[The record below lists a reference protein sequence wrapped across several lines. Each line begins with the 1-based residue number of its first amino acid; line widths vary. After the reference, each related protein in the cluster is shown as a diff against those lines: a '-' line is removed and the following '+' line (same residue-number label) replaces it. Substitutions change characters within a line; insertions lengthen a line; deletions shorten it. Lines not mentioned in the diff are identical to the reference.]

1 MQWNRL
7 RYGALLLAVCTLGGA
22 LAFSPTAPSSRAG
35 QDLAAQFEER
45 LRQYVAWQSEGFLS
59 WLLAKEKQ
67 LVQLIELVT
76 HEGQIRAKEG
86 QPLQELGFSLLC
98 GPGDSLAAA
107 YATEIEQLLAI
118 YDDLRDLSASISGED
133 LYLWE
138 EVAKT
143 RDQIAAALEDRKLYA
158 QVGYTPA
165 DLARLISEFSYE
177 LDSLLAIYDRLDFLG
192 RQSAAD
198 DPEVRAEIARQK
210 AQIASA
216 VAQIRPPAPVA
227 QRLVD
232 AYLVEADSLVR
243 VLRALDAVAAP
254 EGDSVAVVKETV
266 LRTKWSLLERIDA
279 RMVRLA
285 GYQGPVPGSRPTV
298 SEFLAEWEK
307 ERSADL
313 EARFTPYLYAK
324 RRLISKGTDAQR
336 DRMLARELKDAL
348 SNYAR
353 GDYLLAEL
361 QLAAVLEDYGDYYRG
376 LDPVTFYRSECFFV
390 QGYLDA
396 AQAGYQEIVERQP
409 GSDYYGEAL
418 LRLMQIS
425 GVYGRKGDFYRYF
438 EQLMAGGERAHPQE
452 LNRAILLAGQTMFQ
466 DGRLEDALQTLA
478 KIPST
483 SPQWLEARFL
493 SGVIHAAQNRY
504 DDAVAIF
511 SSLAER
517 LTLPWTDQRA
527 VEIRNA
533 ALLRLGLIAYQRG
546 EYSRAEEYLARVS
559 SGYAE
564 RDRSIIAAAWA
575 AFKQG
580 NYDLAL
586 ATCQRLVAEF
596 PGSAYAYE
604 ALVLAGHCNRILGK
618 GDQALAMHRY
628 VVDAQGVVGIAAQ
641 YQAELQRLLAQL
653 QALNRLE
660 REALDRRDM
669 LTYPE
674 VVRLRQALQRS
685 LEGVRYRSNFG
696 VRIVADL
703 GEETQGLLDQ
713 IEALGVLVA
722 DAQAAGRQ
730 DLASEAEKRR
740 FRLLEILS
748 DLQRQPVNLNSSYLV
763 DFPAVA
769 REMERRYRAR
779 SIATVVR
786 ELEAERNRLTAALQE
801 LRQLQDRG
809 GQAPFSA
816 RFELELIERRL
827 RGLQNELSRFRMWAV
842 TQPLAQIDSQLQEW
856 ADRAGIEMS
865 DARYS
870 SLQDQ
875 EAAVAAYANRL
886 AAVNSVLE
894 QRRQALAAH
903 LARLDE
909 QLTALQAEAQARREA
924 QEREERAIYF
934 KTAYF
939 DTTEREQAPPRE
951 ALPRRPN

>member
-22 LAFSPTAPSSRAG
+22 LAYSPTAPCSRAG

-45 LRQYVAWQSEGFLS
+45 VRQYVAWQSEGFLS

-86 QPLQELGFSLLC
+86 QPLQELGFSLLY

-107 YATEIEQLLAI
+107 YASEIEQLLAI
-118 YDDLRDLSASISGED
+118 YDDLRDLSASTSGED

-165 DLARLISEFSYE
+165 DLAGLISEFSYE

-192 RQSAAD
+192 RQPAAG

-216 VAQIRPPAPVA
+216 VAQIRPPAPVT

-254 EGDSVAVVKETV
+254 EGDSGAVVKETV

-285 GYQGPVPGSRPTV
+285 GYQGPLPGSRPTV

-353 GDYLLAEL
+353 GDYLRAEL

-376 LDPVTFYRSECFFV
+376 LDPVTFYRSECFFA

-438 EQLMAGGERAHPQE
+438 EQLMAAGARAHPQE

-478 KIPST
+478 KIPSA

-504 DDAVAIF
+504 DEAVAIF

-517 LTLPWTDQRA
+517 PTLPWTDQRA

-586 ATCQRLVAEF
+586 TTCQRLVAEF

-604 ALVLAGHCNRILGK
+604 ALVLAGHCKRILGK
-618 GDQALAMHRY
+618 GDQALAVHRY

-641 YQAELQRLLAQL
+641 YQAELQRLLAQV

-669 LTYPE
+669 LTYPA
-674 VVRLRQALQRS
+674 VVRLRQALQSS

-740 FRLLEILS
+740 FRLLEILA

-769 REMERRYRAR
+769 REMERRYRAH

-786 ELEAERNRLTAALQE
+786 ELEAERNRLTTALQE
-801 LRQLQDRG
+801 LRQLQDRS

-827 RGLQNELSRFRMWAV
+827 RGLQNELSRFRMWAA
-842 TQPLAQIDSQLQEW
+842 TQPLTQIDSQLQEW

-865 DARYS
+865 DTRYS

-875 EAAVAAYANRL
+875 EAAVAAYASRL
-886 AAVNSVLE
+886 VAVNSLLE

-939 DTTEREQAPPRE
+939 DTTESEQAPPRE